1 MVKRGF
7 DIVASFFG
15 LIVLSPVF
23 VVIALIIKIRTPGP
37 VLFRQ
42 VRTGRYGK
50 PFVIKKFRTMVP
62 EHDGDSISIKG
73 QSRITKPGAFLRKY
87 KLDELPELWNVLKGD
102 MSFVGPRPDLPE
114 FASRL
119 SNEERI
125 ILNLR
130 PGITGPATLKYSNEE
145 ELLAGVSDP
154 VKYNETVIWPDKV
167 RINME
172 YCHNRSFW
180 GDVGIVLR
188 TVFGKKG

>member
-23 VVIALIIKIRTPGP
+23 VVIALIIKIKSPGP

-50 PFVIKKFRTMVP
+50 PFVINKFRTMVP
-62 EHDGDSISIKG
+62 VHEGNSISIKG

-114 FASRL
+114 FTSRL
-119 SNEERI
+119 SDENRL

-145 ELLAGVSDP
+145 ELLAHVPDP
-154 VKYNETVIWPDKV
+154 EQYNNEVIWPDKV
-167 RINME
+167 RINVE
-172 YCHNRSFW
+172 YYNNRSFL
-180 GDVGIVLR
+180 GDIWIILR
-188 TVFGKKG
+188 TVFGIR

>member
-1 MVKRGF
+1 MIKRGF

-15 LIVLSPVF
+15 LIILSPVF
-23 VVIALIIKIRTPGP
+23 VVIALLIKIKSPGP

-50 PFVIKKFRTMVP
+50 PFVINKFRTMVP
-62 EHDGDSISIKG
+62 VHDGNSISVKG

-114 FASRL
+114 FTSRL
-119 SNEERI
+119 SDENRL

-145 ELLAGVSDP
+145 ELLAHVPDP
-154 VKYNETVIWPDKV
+154 EQYNNEVIWPDKV
-167 RINME
+167 RINVE
-172 YCHNRSFW
+172 YYNNRSFL
-180 GDVGIVLR
+180 GDIWIILR
-188 TVFGKKG
+188 TVFGIR